1 MKVLLVEDDASLREG
16 MSDIISELAEV
27 RSAGMVDEALASL
40 RQERFE
46 LVLTDL
52 RISGTGQGGRS
63 IVEMARRRLQPVVLV
78 SAASEDELQRA
89 LQPWEPDAI
98 LIKPFQL
105 EDMTALVDRFLAVRS
120 ELEQRAQ
127 ARPPEAG
134 WTEEAPGVHVL
145 RPSGASAEQGLTWI
159 RLQPGASYTWTHHP
173 GRGRAGVLV
182 VEGDLEVDGA
192 RQAAPHY
199 LFLSTSPL
207 PAARTE
213 KGCLAVSLPLKG

>member
-27 RSAGMVDEALASL
+27 RSAGLVDSALEAL

-52 RISGTGQGGRS
+52 RISGTGQGGRT
-63 IVEMARRRLQPVVLV
+63 ILEMARRLLQPVVLV
-78 SAASEDELQRA
+78 SAASEEELQRA
-89 LQPWEPDAI
+89 LKPFEPDAT

-105 EDMTALVDRFLAVRS
+105 DDMTALVERFLALRG
-120 ELEQRAQ
+120 ELERWAQ
-127 ARPPEAG
+127 ERPPEAG
-134 WTEEAPGVHVL
+134 WTEEATGVHVL
-145 RPSGASAEQGLTWI
+145 RSPGAAADQALTWI
-159 RLQPGASYTWTHHP
+159 RLQPGASYAWTHH
-173 GRGRAGVLV
+173 RGRAGVLV

-192 RQAAPHY
+192 RQPAPHY

-207 PAARTE
+207 PATRTE
-213 KGCLAVSLPLKG
+213 KGCLAVSLALKG

>member
-27 RSAGMVDEALASL
+27 RSAGLVDSALEAL

-63 IVEMARRRLQPVVLV
+63 IVERARGRLQPVVLV
-78 SAASEDELQRA
+78 SAASEEELQRA
-89 LQPWEPDAI
+89 LKPWEPDAI

-105 EDMTALVDRFLAVRS
+105 EDMTALVERFLALPK
-120 ELEQRAQ
+120 ELERQ
-127 ARPPEAG
+127 ARERPPEAG
-134 WTEEAPGVHVL
+134 WTQEAAGVHVL
-145 RPSGASAEQGLTWI
+145 RPPAAASGQGLTWI
-159 RLQPGASYTWTHHP
+159 RLQPGASYAWTHHQ
-173 GRGRAGVLV
+173 GRAGVRV
-182 VEGDLEVDGA
+182 VEGDLEVDGV
-192 RQAAPHY
+192 RQPAPHY

-213 KGCLAVSLPLKG
+213 KGCLAVSLTLKG